1 MLKLALVEAALYP
14 AAEREPITGEALAE
28 LAKSYLLA
36 EAVIE
41 RVSRLIDRE
50 VLQAILHGVQVDLT
64 RRDLAEAA
72 AEALEVAIG
81 INGVAVA
88 PHFDAKTQRPQ
99 GCIQRTRQGNIP
111 IGPLHPR

>member
-1 MLKLALVEAALYP
+1 MLNLALVDAAVYPEAD
-14 AAEREPITGEALAE
+14 REAITGEALAE

-72 AEALEVAIG
+72 AEALEAAIG

-88 PHFDAKTQRPQ
+88 P
-99 GCIQRTRQGNIP
+99 
-111 IGPLHPR
+111 PLQADDVPHPVP

>member
-72 AEALEVAIG
+72 AEALEAAIG

-88 PHFDAKTQRPQ
+88 PH
-99 GCIQRTRQGNIP
+99 
-111 IGPLHPR
+111 LHPKAKGHQVALERPRPGNNRMS

>member
-1 MLKLALVEAALYP
+1 MAMLGKQGRSHKAEPELIASILSGALFAAALYP
-14 AAEREPITGEALAE
+14 AAEREPITGDALAE

-50 VLQAILHGVQVDLT
+50 VLQAILRGVQVDLT
-64 RRDLAEAA
+64 RRDSAEAS
-72 AEALEVAIG
+72 AEALEAAIA

-88 PHFDAKTQRPQ
+88 PPPDAETQRQ
-99 GCIQRTRQGNIP
+99 
-111 IGPLHPR
+111 